1 MRSESS
7 WLLRIGAFAGLAFMH
22 IPVLLIILYAFT
34 TEDRSYQF
42 PPPGLTLHWFARAF
56 ERSDIWQA
64 LSLSLGIATCATLI
78 ALVLGSLAAFAL
90 ARARFPGKDSLSLL
104 FVLPIALP
112 GIVTGIALLAAMRL
126 GRVEPSF
133 WTIVVGHATF
143 CIVIVYN
150 NVIARLRR
158 LPPSWVEASMDLGAD
173 GLQTFRHVLLPQ
185 VATALLAGGMLAFAL
200 SFDEVIVTVFTAGN
214 ERTLPIWFFNELFRP
229 RDRPITNVVAVIV
242 IAVTLVPILLAYYLT
257 RPDDEHETAR

>member
-1 MRSESS
+1 
-7 WLLRIGAFAGLAFMH
+7 MH

-64 LSLSLGIATCATLI
+64 LSLSLGIAACATLT
-78 ALVLGSLAAFAL
+78 ALILGTLAAFAL

-126 GRVEPSF
+126 GGIEPSF
-133 WTIVVGHATF
+133 WTIVAGHATF

-173 GLQTFRHVLLPQ
+173 GLQTFRYVLLPQ

-200 SFDEVIVTVFTAGN
+200 SFDEVIVTVFTAGK

-229 RDRPITNVVAVIV
+229 RDRPVTNVVAVIV
-242 IAVTLVPILLAYYLT
+242 IAVTMIPILLAYYFT